1 MTCRK
6 GGWKDHDNGRVV
18 CRSLELRTALGMIE
32 DHNRLLPATESGS
45 GLVNNAMRSWSVLVL
60 GCVLFA
66 LGALLCVGKESQAKP
81 PALAPEPGSSATSQR
96 PVSHDPP
103 RAPIAEERA
112 PVVQQEPAHRELV
125 ARGPASR
132 PAQQPDG
139 RTAPDRGPTT
149 DARGRQVGPQGK
161 TALEPTGLREHGPQ
175 KTVEPGPARPVPQR
189 PEARPASAGWDAP
202 GRNVG
207 PPGRQVGEQ
216 GKPAYEPP
224 GLREH
229 RRENSL
235 PESVGSGSTR
245 PRPEKADQ
253 DTSSRP
259 VHEQPV
265 PKTNPHASAGTG
277 PQEGAGAP
285 DEHSKPAISPGKEN
299 VPPEQAEAAG
309 PKPDKMAGNSAYK
322 PDGSGKGSPV
332 SGHPDR
338 TGAST
343 STPDS
348 GPTSMGSAGMED
360 PGRGS
365 PVRTLAADET
375 GVRPGAGPSQPQTGT
390 SGRRPA
396 ELGGEDSA
404 RVAGPSS
411 VPAPERRSVES
422 VSDGPPV
429 LGGDTVPAAPP
440 GGDQSP
446 AGVQA
451 QVASGT
457 YFGSAKILAD
467 PLWDERGSLVD
478 ITPEVLR
485 AGPVDPH
492 AAPRSASF
500 RGSISPRGPP
510 LDVPSPFFG
519 FVPMIGGAATG
530 AAGSSGTGAAPLLA
544 VIASCLIA
552 LLYQGR
558 SRIACNFLPL
568 RTVPQPALER
578 PG

>member
-32 DHNRLLPATESGS
+32 DHNRLFPATESGS
-45 GLVNNAMRSWSVLVL
+45 GLVNDAVRSRSVLVL

-66 LGALLCVGKESQAKP
+66 LGALLCVGKESRAKP

-112 PVVQQEPAHRELV
+112 PVVQQEPV
-125 ARGPASR
+125 ARQPASR
-132 PAQQPDG
+132 QADQPPDG
-139 RTAPDRGPTT
+139 RTAPDQRPTK
-149 DARGRQVGPQGK
+149 DASGRQVAPQGK
-161 TALEPTGLREHGPQ
+161 TVLEPTGLREHGPRNAA
-175 KTVEPGPARPVPQR
+175 EPDPARPVPQR

-202 GRNVG
+202 GRNVE
-207 PPGRQVGEQ
+207 PPGRQVAEQ

-229 RRENSL
+229 GRENSL

-259 VHEQPV
+259 VHEQPA
-265 PKTNPHASAGTG
+265 NPRAGESTG

-285 DEHSKPAISPGKEN
+285 DQYSKPAIPPGKEN
-299 VPPEQAEAAG
+299 VPPEQAVAAG
-309 PKPDKMAGNSAYK
+309 PKPDKTAGNGAYK
-322 PDGSGKGSPV
+322 PDGSGEGSPV

-343 STPDS
+343 SAPDG
-348 GPTSMGSAGMED
+348 GPTSMGRAGTET

-365 PVRTLAADET
+365 PVRTSAADET
-375 GVRPGAGPSQPQTGT
+375 GVRSEAGPSQPQTGI
-390 SGRRPA
+390 SGHRPA
-396 ELGGEDSA
+396 ELGGEESA
-404 RVAGPSS
+404 RFAESS
-411 VPAPERRSVES
+411 PAQAPERQAVES
-422 VSDGPPV
+422 VSIGIP
-429 LGGDTVPAAPP
+429 LHGGDAVPAVPP

-451 QVASGT
+451 QVAPGT
-457 YFGSAKILAD
+457 PFGSAKFLAD
-467 PLWDERGSLVD
+467 PLWDERSSLVD
-478 ITPEVLR
+478 MTAEVLR

-492 AAPRSASF
+492 AAPRSAFF
-500 RGSISPRGPP
+500 RGSITPRGPP

-530 AAGSSGTGAAPLLA
+530 TAGSSGTGAAPLLA
-544 VIASCLIA
+544 VIATCLIA

-558 SRIACNFLPL
+558 SRIACNFLPP